1 MSKFNVIMISV
12 KVDKHWGGLQI
23 EPYASKNIY
32 PLLPLLKQEFPHW
45 SSKQIKSYVE
55 LVASK
60 KQDVTGLLV
69 ARNEA
74 NYYVGLIV
82 YTIQQMDSKR
92 VGEPKNNN
100 GKDKKE
106 KSLDVLV
113 VENLIASSPILQ
125 KQVFMALVD
134 AVVEIA
140 ESNSCDFLE
149 LPKFDNESY
158 DLIKDKYQGQ
168 ISKSEGFRT
177 YLKLSKSLTA
187 HMEL

>member
-1 MSKFNVIMISV
+1 MSKFNLIMISV
-12 KVDKHWGGLQI
+12 KVDKYWGGLQI
-23 EPYASKNIY
+23 GPYESNNIY
-32 PLLPLLKQEFPHW
+32 PLLPLLKQEFPNW
-45 SSKQIKSYVE
+45 SSKQINSYVK

-60 KQDVTGLLV
+60 KQDITGLLV

-74 NYYVGLIV
+74 HYYVGLIV

-92 VGEPKNNN
+92 AEKSKDNN
-100 GKDKKE
+100 GKDKK
-106 KSLDVLV
+106 KKPLNVLV
-113 VENLIASSPILQ
+113 IENLIASSPILQ

>member
-1 MSKFNVIMISV
+1 MSKFIVIMISV
-12 KVDKHWGGLQI
+12 KVNKHWGGLQI
-23 EPYASKNIY
+23 VPYESNNIY

-45 SSKQIKSYVE
+45 STKQIKSYVE

-74 NYYVGLIV
+74 HYYVGLIV
-82 YTIQQMDSKR
+82 YTIQQMDSIRAEKS
-92 VGEPKNNN
+92 KDNN
-100 GKDKKE
+100 GKDMKE
-106 KSLDVLV
+106 KPLDVLV

-134 AVVEIA
+134 AVVDIA

-177 YLKLSKSLTA
+177 YLKLSKSLTT

>member
-1 MSKFNVIMISV
+1 MISV
-12 KVDKHWGGLQI
+12 KVNKYWGGLQI
-23 EPYASKNIY
+23 VPYESNNIY
-32 PLLPLLKQEFPHW
+32 PLLPLLKQEFPNW
-45 SSKQIKSYVE
+45 SSKQIKSYVK

-74 NYYVGLIV
+74 HYYVGLIV
-82 YTIQQMDSKR
+82 YTIQQINTKR
-92 VGEPKNNN
+92 VGKPKNHN

-106 KSLDVLV
+106 KSFDVLV

-125 KQVFMALVD
+125 KQVFMALVY
-134 AVVEIA
+134 AVINIA
-140 ESNSCDFLE
+140 ESNSCDFVE

-168 ISKSEGFRT
+168 ISECEGFRT

-187 HMEL
+187 HMNP

>member
-1 MSKFNVIMISV
+1 MISV
-12 KVDKHWGGLQI
+12 KVNKHWGGLQI
-23 EPYASKNIY
+23 GPYESNNIY
-32 PLLPLLKQEFPHW
+32 PLLPLLKQEFPDW

-55 LVASK
+55 LITSK

-74 NYYVGLIV
+74 YYYVGLIV

-92 VGEPKNNN
+92 ADKPKDNDE
-100 GKDKKE
+100 KDKEE
-106 KSLDVLV
+106 KSLNVLV
-113 VENLIASSPILQ
+113 IENLIASSPILQ
-125 KQVFMALVD
+125 KRVFMALVD
-134 AVVEIA
+134 AVVDIA

-158 DLIKDKYQGQ
+158 DLIKEAYQSQ
-168 ISKSEGFRT
+168 ITESEGFRT
-177 YLKLSKSLTA
+177 YLKLSKTSTT

>member
-1 MSKFNVIMISV
+1 MISV

-23 EPYASKNIY
+23 EPYESNNIY
-32 PLLPLLKQEFPHW
+32 PLLPLLKQEFPNW

-60 KQDVTGLLV
+60 KQNVTGLLV

-74 NYYVGLIV
+74 HYYVGLIV
-82 YTIQQMDSKR
+82 YTIQQIDSIR
-92 VGEPKNNN
+92 VDKSKDNN
-100 GKDKKE
+100 GKNMKE

-113 VENLIASSPILQ
+113 IENLIASSPILQ

-140 ESNSCDFLE
+140 ESNSCDLLE